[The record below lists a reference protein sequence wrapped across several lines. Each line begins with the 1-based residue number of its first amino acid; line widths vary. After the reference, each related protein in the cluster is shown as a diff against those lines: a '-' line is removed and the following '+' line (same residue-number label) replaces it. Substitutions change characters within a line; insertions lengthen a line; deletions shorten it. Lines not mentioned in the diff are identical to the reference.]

1 MSRHSVD
8 YHALTVDFRR
18 SAARGGSG
26 DERRGKLADFLLEHL
41 PSLWCARYRAMPNG
55 PVQIVELIDH
65 GYRFLFDLGAE
76 RVVAA
81 YGSSRYNPST
91 RDSSRMA
98 GFLGQTAGLSW
109 RERFFASHG
118 DRYDR
123 GHFMSHRQ
131 GGGLDINLFPQR
143 ADINQGSS
151 ALGREYRDMERHCA
165 AAADVF
171 CFSRPIYDDTTW
183 VPAALDYGATYG
195 EQLIV
200 KRFPNK

>member
-8 YHALTVDFRR
+8 YLALTARFERG
-18 SAARGGSG
+18 AKRGGTG
-26 DERRGKLADFLLEHL
+26 PERRGRLADFLLEHL
-41 PSLWCARYRAMPNG
+41 PPLWCAAYRGMPNG
-55 PVQIVELIDH
+55 AVQIVELTDQ

-81 YGSSRYNPST
+81 YGGSGYNPA
-91 RDSSRMA
+91 RRNSSRMA
-98 GFLGQTAGLSW
+98 GFLGETAGQTW
-109 RERFFASHG
+109 RERFFATHG

-131 GGGLDINLFPQR
+131 GGGLDVNLFPQR

-151 ALGREYRDMERHCA
+151 ALGREYRAMERHCA
-165 AAADVF
+165 AIADTF
-171 CFSRPIYDDTTW
+171 CFSRPIYDDRTW
-183 VPAALDYGATYG
+183 VPAALDYGATYDA
-195 EQLIV
+195 QLVV